1 MVGSG
6 QRGVGLLTQVA
17 ILGSAVRGRA
27 QGGGSVD
34 IAIQADAPP
43 TGGVNQPSFLSVAI
57 SNPAGTTVAIRL
69 EAQTTSPGLMPGS
82 LPAGCDSSFSGDELD
97 VGCDLMLPSGTYTIQ
112 LPWTASQAGMVE
124 WDVTAFPLS
133 PVMDDDTSNNVAA
146 TATAIME
153 GSIVEPFGV
162 LADFGMSG
170 ATPPSLTVTSSATH
184 TAVAPY
190 RIRVESAGQ
199 FQSLEVLMR
208 LSSPE
213 GAAYE
218 KVTPSPNCMRFD
230 DALFECRFRTFPGLG
245 TSSVT
250 LVADIAISQPS
261 TALHSVEIYA
271 DGGPPRFVFT
281 EVASQDSPAPST
293 PFSATLRVPTS
304 SPVGFPGTLVIGL
317 QPPVQGV
324 TARGVLLAD
333 PPESATFGKNV
344 TTTPPGD
351 LIAPTP
357 DSLHVFF
364 GSPATDTAS
373 EVEVG
378 FDVRAQRSPIP
389 LFTFFDVEVDGA
401 FVALS
406 APTMVTGGPPTPDII
421 GMPRDPTNKTGARF
435 TFTGSAGA
443 RFHCQLDGGPF
454 SPCTSPK
461 MCPGLG
467 EGPHVFSVKA
477 SKRGVESP
485 AATYT
490 WTVDVVP
497 PPPPAI
503 TQMPADPT
511 NERTATFGF
520 EDSEAGV
527 TFVCRRD
534 GQPFKPCT
542 SPITY
547 TGLLHGRHTFDVK
560 ALDPA
565 RNGSAAASFAWMV
578 DRKPPPKPKIGTKP
592 ANPTNQTDATFAFTH
607 GEPGVTFQCHLAGGP
622 FSACSS
628 PTTYP
633 GLDEG
638 VHAFAVK
645 AVDGAGNEG
654 PAAVYSWT
662 VDTPPPPDP
671 MITRMPADPT
681 NRRSATFRFSS
692 VEAGVRFFCGLDG
705 EPFEAC
711 ESPTTFKGLGA
722 GPHVF
727 EVKARDRAGN
737 ESNGAAFSW
746 TIDLTPPATPAFT
759 ETPADP
765 TSDTTATFAFEAGEA
780 GVTFT
785 CRSSGPVTRRAP
797 AGMSPLVTPPR
808 AP

>member
-1 MVGSG
+1 VVGSG

-213 GAAYE
+213 GAAY
-218 KVTPSPNCMRFD
+218 
-230 DALFECRFRTFPGLG
+230 
-245 TSSVT
+245 
-250 LVADIAISQPS
+250 
-261 TALHSVEIYA
+261 
-271 DGGPPRFVFT
+271 
-281 EVASQDSPAPST
+281 
-293 PFSATLRVPTS
+293 
-304 SPVGFPGTLVIGL
+304 
-317 QPPVQGV
+317 QGV